1 MDDPLSR
8 SLREE
13 REMLIAHRDLLRRTL
28 TEIVELVDI
37 HDDVS
42 AEDLLHQIGNKAEA
56 ALKL

>member
-1 MDDPLSR
+1 MNDPLSR

-28 TEIVELVDI
+28 TEIVELVDVGE
-37 HDDVS
+37 DD